1 MRISTNQIYD
11 QNIRAI
17 MDNQR
22 GLADTQESLA
32 TGKKLNRP
40 SDDPVG
46 AAKVIRL
53 TEELDQLK
61 QYQRNIDLVTGS
73 LEQQE
78 AVLDN
83 ITNAANRA
91 RTLALQAGSGILSD
105 ADRRAIGAEMEQ
117 LRDEV
122 FDLMNSQDADGNY
135 IFAGFQSQNQAF
147 TLNPAA
153 AGNAVTFSGDS
164 GESYVQLSDSTR
176 IQSTTSGQEVF
187 ENVLARRDFSV
198 TPPFTATV
206 SESRVSEQGTF
217 DTFHKNNYDPVT
229 AANNDYRITLQAGNQ
244 AQLTNVG
251 TGAVVD
257 TVSYISGEPFTV
269 KGMEF
274 TLTGTVGD
282 TVDFSL
288 DAPEKKNLAQTI
300 DDLYRVLSN
309 DTSGQDLRDSLS
321 DAVVG
326 IDNAM
331 EKIGLERSS
340 LGGRLNVAES
350 IYETNLDLEI
360 AAKESRSS
368 IEDVDYAEAS
378 AEFAKQETALNAAL
392 ATFPRISN
400 LSLFDFIS

>member
-22 GLADTQESLA
+22 GLTDTQESLA

-53 TEELDQLK
+53 TEELDQLN

-78 AVLDN
+78 AVLSN
-83 ITNAANRA
+83 INDAANRA
-91 RTLALQAGSGILSD
+91 RTLAIQAGSGILSD
-105 ADRRAIGAEMEQ
+105 SDRRAIGAEMEQ

-135 IFAGFQSQNQAF
+135 IFAGHQSQNQAF

-153 AGNAVTFSGDS
+153 TTNPVTFAGDA
-164 GESYVQLSDSTR
+164 GENSVQLSDSTQV
-176 IQSTTSGQEVF
+176 QSTTSGQEVF
-187 ENVLARRDFSV
+187 QNVLARRDFAISGTPTASV
-198 TPPFTATV
+198 Q
-206 SESRVSEQGTF
+206 ESLITEQGTF
-217 DTFHKNNYDPVT
+217 DTFHKNSYDPVT
-229 AANNDYRITLQAGNQ
+229 AANNNFRLTLQAGNQ
-244 AQLTNVG
+244 AQLTNINS
-251 TGAVVD
+251 GAVVD
-257 TVSYISGEPFTV
+257 TVSYASGEPFTV
-269 KGMEF
+269 KGMQF
-274 TLTGTVGD
+274 TLSGSVGD
-282 TVDFSL
+282 TVDITL
-288 DAPEKKNLAQTI
+288 DPPAKKNLANTI

-309 DTSGQDLRDSLS
+309 STSGVDLREAIS

-326 IDNAM
+326 IDNAQ
-331 EKIGLERSS
+331 EKIALERSS
-340 LGGRLNVAES
+340 IGGRLNVAES

-360 AAKESRSS
+360 AAKETRSS

-400 LSLFDFIS
+400 LSLFDYIS

>member
-11 QNIRAI
+11 QSIRAI

-22 GLADTQESLA
+22 GLAETQESLA

-53 TEELDQLK
+53 TEELDQLN

-78 AVLDN
+78 AVLSN
-83 ITNAANRA
+83 INDAANRA
-91 RTLALQAGSGILSD
+91 RTLAIQAGSGVLSD

-122 FDLMNSQDADGNY
+122 FDLMNTQDADGNY
-135 IFAGFQSQNQAF
+135 IFAGHQSQSQAF

-153 AGNAVTFSGDS
+153 TTNPVSFAGDA
-164 GESYVQLSDSTR
+164 GENSVQLSDSTR
-176 IQSTTSGQEVF
+176 VQSTSSGQEVF
-187 ENVLARRDFSV
+187 QNVLARRDFAISGTPTASV
-198 TPPFTATV
+198 QASQVTG
-206 SESRVSEQGTF
+206 QGTF
-217 DTFHKNNYDPVT
+217 DTFHKDNYDPVT
-229 AANNDYRITLQAGNQ
+229 PGNNNFRLTLQAGNQ
-244 AQLTNVG
+244 AQLTNISS
-251 TGAVVD
+251 GAVVD
-257 TVSYISGEPFTV
+257 TVSYTAGEPFVV
-269 KGMEF
+269 KGMQF
-274 TLTGTVGD
+274 TLSGSAGD
-282 TVDFSL
+282 TVDISL
-288 DAPEKKNLAQTI
+288 NPPEKKNLANTI
-300 DDLYRVLSN
+300 NDLYRALTN
-309 DTSGQDLRDSLS
+309 NTSGVNLQESIN

-326 IDNAM
+326 IDNAQQ
-331 EKIGLERSS
+331 KIALERSS
-340 LGGRLNVAES
+340 IGGRLNVAES

-360 AAKESRSS
+360 AAKETRSS

-400 LSLFDFIS
+400 LSLFDYIS

>member
-17 MDNQR
+17 MENQR

-83 ITNAANRA
+83 ITSAANRA
-91 RTLALQAGSGILSD
+91 RTLALQAGSGILS
-105 ADRRAIGAEMEQ
+105 APDRRAIGAEMEQ

-135 IFAGFQSQNQAF
+135 IFAGYQSQNQAF

-164 GESYVQLSDSTR
+164 GESFVQLSDSTR
-176 IQSTTSGQEVF
+176 IQSTSSGQDVF
-187 ENVLARRDFSV
+187 ENVLARRNFSI
-198 TPPFTATV
+198 TPPSTATV
-206 SESRVSEQGTF
+206 TESRVAEQGTF

-229 AANNDYRITLQAGNQ
+229 PANNDYRITLQAGNQ

-257 TVSYISGEPFTV
+257 TVSYSSGEPFTV
-269 KGMEF
+269 KGMQF
-274 TLTGTVGD
+274 TLTGVPGD

-288 DAPEKKNLAQTI
+288 DTPEKKNLAQTI

-309 DTSGQDLRDSLS
+309 DTSGQDLRESLS
-321 DAVVG
+321 DAIVG

-340 LGGRLNVAES
+340 IGGRLNVAES

-392 ATFPRISN
+392 ATFPRISG
-400 LSLFDFIS
+400 LSLFDFL

>member
-11 QNIRAI
+11 QSIRAI

-22 GLADTQESLA
+22 GLAETQESLA

-53 TEELDQLK
+53 TEELDQLN

-78 AVLDN
+78 AVLSN
-83 ITNAANRA
+83 INDAANRA
-91 RTLALQAGSGILSD
+91 RTLAIQAGSGVLSD

-122 FDLMNSQDADGNY
+122 FDLMNTQDADGNY
-135 IFAGFQSQNQAF
+135 IFAGHQSQSQAF

-153 AGNAVTFSGDS
+153 TTNPVSFAGDA
-164 GESYVQLSDSTR
+164 GENSVQLSDSTR
-176 IQSTTSGQEVF
+176 VQSTSSGQEVF
-187 ENVLARRDFSV
+187 QNVLARRDFAISGTPTASV
-198 TPPFTATV
+198 QASQVTG
-206 SESRVSEQGTF
+206 QGTF
-217 DTFHKNNYDPVT
+217 DTFHKDNYDPVT
-229 AANNDYRITLQAGNQ
+229 PGNNNFRLTLQAGNQ
-244 AQLTNVG
+244 AQLTNINS
-251 TGAVVD
+251 GAVVD
-257 TVSYISGEPFTV
+257 TVSYTAGEPFVV
-269 KGMEF
+269 KGMQF
-274 TLTGTVGD
+274 TLSGSAGD
-282 TVDFSL
+282 TVDISL
-288 DAPEKKNLAQTI
+288 NPPEKKNLANTI
-300 DDLYRVLSN
+300 NDLYRALTN
-309 DTSGQDLRDSLS
+309 NTSGVNLQESIN

-326 IDNAM
+326 IDNAQQ
-331 EKIGLERSS
+331 KIALERSS
-340 LGGRLNVAES
+340 IGGRLNVAES

-360 AAKESRSS
+360 AAKETRSS

-400 LSLFDFIS
+400 LSLFDYIS